1 LLLPLS
7 EDGVAIEY
15 VLGAGNYRPP
25 RDDEAD
31 PFPDALD
38 LDGRLLLVVHEG
50 RHEAVLTKIG
60 PRDDRSLSG
69 PFTTDSPLEEGVS

>member
-15 VLGAGNYRPP
+15 VLGAGNYRPL

-38 LDGRLLLVVHEG
+38 LTAGCCWSSM
-50 RHEAVLTKIG
+50 K
-60 PRDDRSLSG
+60 
-69 PFTTDSPLEEGVS
+69 GVMERC

>member
-1 LLLPLS
+1 LLLSLS

-15 VLGAGNYRPP
+15 VLGAGNYRPL

-38 LDGRLLLVVHEG
+38 LDGGLLLVVHEG
-50 RHEAVLTKIG
+50 RH
-60 PRDDRSLSG
+60 
-69 PFTTDSPLEEGVS
+69 GVMERC